1 MSLDPE
7 VAAAFEEL
15 LELPDVQRAAA
26 LQRWRRERGE
36 EFHELLQRLLQADSD
51 PSDPLGLAVDAAMD
65 SWEADKQPPQIG
77 AYRLLREIGSGGMG
91 TVFLAERSDGAYTQQ
106 VAIKLLRGFP
116 TEDGMRRLRQER
128 QILATLDHPCI
139 ARLLDG
145 GETPAGQPWLA
156 LEFVDGLPLGRWV
169 QQQSPGLAQR
179 LQLFEHVL
187 AAVHHAHQRL
197 VVHRDLK
204 PANILVRADGMPRLL
219 DFGIAK
225 LIESG
230 AEGDGR
236 DTSTRVMTPAWASP
250 EQQAG
255 RPVTTAS
262 DIYTLGLLLR
272 ELLQPEAAPEA
283 ATAPDA
289 ELRGVIARATA
300 DDPVQRYASAEAFAQ
315 DLRRYRDGRPLQAS
329 ADTPLYRLRK
339 FLRRHRLG
347 VAVAAAVLLLAVV
360 LVWRLDAERRRAV
373 AAEAQAAAALAQ
385 AQRESARAVA
395 VNDFLVSLFRR
406 ADPNNNRGDKPD
418 ARTLLEQGAARI
430 DTELKDQ
437 PDIRAAL
444 QQTLALALRG
454 LGEHERAEPLILASI
469 AGISGE
475 DAAALR
481 LRAER
486 TALLASIRARAGNRS
501 GALEAADRALSLLA
515 AAGDDSAAPQVELE
529 NTRAMAL
536 KWLDRTDEAAAA
548 LERVLALLPRLG
560 AGEAEQRAYAMDN
573 LAHVR
578 EAQGR
583 WDEAQQTAFAAAAA
597 FRTLRGEVHPEPQA
611 VAGYAA
617 SLLLMRGETAQAR
630 EHYEQVLTVQRQLF
644 AADDRRLTNTETGL
658 ARSLLRLGQP
668 AAAKP
673 LLDAALARC
682 QRSFGDLVRCP
693 LTLQTAGEWN
703 MQHGD
708 GREAIAQLR
717 QALALREA
725 DKELPPRSVQSA
737 RLSLAAALCHH
748 GDAAEGRALRDQ
760 ALPALRDDPHVG
772 AGDQHHYA
780 SLARACTAAAP

>member
-1 MSLDPE
+1 MSLSPE
-7 VAAAFEEL
+7 VAAAFDEL
-15 LELPDVQRAAA
+15 LELSEAQRAAA
-26 LQRWRRERGE
+26 LQRWRQERGE
-36 EFHELLQRLLQADSD
+36 EFHDLLQRLLQADGD
-51 PSDPLGLAVDAAMD
+51 GADPLNAVVGAALQD
-65 SWEADKQPPQIG
+65 WSAEKLPPQIG
-77 AYRLLREIGSGGMG
+77 AYQLLREIGSGGMG
-91 TVFLAERSDGAYTQQ
+91 TVFLAERSDGAYVQQ
-106 VAIKLLRGFP
+106 VAVKLLRGFP

-145 GETPAGQPWLA
+145 GETAAGQPWLA

-169 QQQSPGLAQR
+169 QQHSPSLAQR

-187 AAVHHAHQRL
+187 GAVHHAHQRL

-230 AEGDGR
+230 ADGDGR

-272 ELLQPEAAPEA
+272 ELLQPEATPA
-283 ATAPDA
+283 ATTAPDA

-300 DDPVQRYASAEAFAQ
+300 ADPAQRYASAEAFAQ

-347 VAVAAAVLLLAVV
+347 VAAAAAVLLLAVV
-360 LVWRLDAERRRAV
+360 LVWRLDAERRRAI
-373 AAEAQAAAALAQ
+373 AAEAQAAVSLAQ

-437 PDIRAAL
+437 PEIRAAL

-454 LGEHERAEPLILASI
+454 LGEYERAEPLILASI
-469 AGISGE
+469 AGISGD

-501 GALEAADRALSLLA
+501 GALEAADRALALLD
-515 AAGDDSAAPQVELE
+515 AAGDDTVAPRVELE
-529 NTRAMAL
+529 NTRAMVL

-583 WDEAQQTAFAAAAA
+583 WDEAQRTAFAAADA
-597 FRTLRGEVHPEPQA
+597 FRSLRGEVHPEPQA
-611 VAGYAA
+611 VSAYAA
-617 SLLLMRGETAQAR
+617 SLLLMRGEAAQAR
-630 EHYEQVLTVQRQLF
+630 ARYEQVLAVQRQLF

-658 ARSLLRLGQP
+658 ARNLLRLGQP
-668 AAAKP
+668 VAAKP

-682 QRSFGDLVRCP
+682 ERSFGDHVRCP
-693 LTLQTAGEWN
+693 LTLQTAAEWN
-703 MQHGD
+703 LQHGD
-708 GREAIAQLR
+708 GKLAITQLR
-717 QALALREA
+717 EALALREA

-737 RLSLAAALCHH
+737 RLSLAAALCRH
-748 GDAAEGRALRDQ
+748 GDRREGQVLHDQ
-760 ALPALRDDPHVG
+760 ALPALREDPHV
-772 AGDQHHYA
+772 AVGDRQHYIQ
-780 SLARACTAAAP
+780 LAQACTQPAH